1 MQLGW
6 IDFSK
11 EDKSNAIN
19 VIHSLNEPGVL
30 DELGFGVLRNAFAND
45 FFPGTS
51 TLHTRS
57 KYLYLI
63 PYLLFEFQKKCA
75 DGKYPVNGNA
85 SSFIKRIREDI
96 DAEEKKTKNLLLKK
110 GDLEGV
116 IGSSTT
122 DEKYWVE
129 RTPLII
135 YWSGLRTF
143 GFFENARYSSN
154 MTYSELLADFYR
166 IAQNKANSKN
176 AATNNDDEKNDSD
189 AGGSVFYPI
198 SKDFNKPKWRD
209 EIKIGLTKEEA
220 ENLRKRIINSENS
233 KDSLLSF
240 ILKNNLSVENLDFKT
255 FTEAYR
261 SKFTPELKEKTDL
274 ANSVNEFY
282 YLTMLRYNYIL
293 GKVDFD
299 KCNLDIEKQ
308 WKEIEPSISEI
319 CDNFSIP
326 KTFMVMNVQ
335 NNKLRDFLS
344 NLQVAFSEAYKTKN
358 YSKVDLLITEREKSL
373 KTSRAKINHP
383 DKYDVKHL
391 LEFVRF
397 DYRFETVKNHIKDIL
412 EGEKNA

>member
-57 KYLYLI
+57 KYFYLI

-75 DGKYPVNGNA
+75 DGKYPANGNA
-85 SSFIKRIREDI
+85 ASFIKKIREDI

-129 RTPLII
+129 RTPIII

-143 GFFENARYSSN
+143 GFLEGAKYSSN

-166 IAQNKANSKN
+166 IAQNKTNSKT

-198 SKDFNKPKWRD
+198 SKEFNKPKWRD
-209 EIKIGLTKEEA
+209 EIKIGLTKKEA
-220 ENLRKRIINSENS
+220 EDLKRRMINSEKS
-233 KDSLLSF
+233 KDSLLAF
-240 ILKNNLSVENLDFKT
+240 ILKNNLSLNNLDFKT
-255 FTEAYR
+255 FTEAY
-261 SKFTPELKEKTDL
+261 SSMLIPELKEKLDL
-274 ANSVNEFY
+274 ANEVNEFY
-282 YLTMLRYNYIL
+282 YLTMLRYNYL
-293 GKVDFD
+293 LAKVDFEN
-299 KCNLDIEKQ
+299 CNLDIEKQ
-308 WKEIEPSISEI
+308 WNEIEHSICEI
-319 CDNFSIP
+319 CDNFSIA
-326 KTFMVMNVQ
+326 KTFMVMNIQ
-335 NNKLRDFLS
+335 NNKLRDFLT
-344 NLQVAFSEAYKTKN
+344 NLQTAFLEACKTKD
-358 YSKVDLLITEREKSL
+358 YSKVDSLITEREKSL

-397 DYRFETVKNHIKDIL
+397 DYRFGTVKNHVKDIQ

>member
-45 FFPGTS
+45 FFPGIS

-63 PYLLFEFQKKCA
+63 PYLLFEIQKKCA
-75 DGKYPVNGNA
+75 EGKYPVNGNA
-85 SSFIKRIREDI
+85 ASFIKKIREDI
-96 DAEEKKTKNLLLKK
+96 DVEEKRTKNLLLKK

-129 RTPLII
+129 RTPIII

-143 GFFENARYSSN
+143 GFFENAKYSSN

-166 IAQNKANSKN
+166 IAQNKKNSKS
-176 AATNNDDEKNDSD
+176 AATDNDDEKNDSD
-189 AGGSVFYPI
+189 AGGAVFYPI
-198 SKDFNKPKWRD
+198 GKEFNKPKWRD
-209 EIKIGLTKEEA
+209 ELNIGLTREEA
-220 ENLRKRIINSENS
+220 QDLRSRMINSEKS
-233 KDSLLSF
+233 KNSLLAF
-240 ILKNNLSVENLDFKT
+240 ILKNNLSLDNMDFKS
-255 FTEAYR
+255 FTEAYK
-261 SKFTPELKEKTDL
+261 SKFTPELKEKIDL
-274 ANSVNEFY
+274 ANAVNEFY
-282 YLTMLRYNYIL
+282 YLTMLRYNYLL
-293 GKVDFD
+293 GKVDFG

-308 WKEIEPSISEI
+308 WEEIESSISEI
-319 CDNFSIP
+319 CDNFNLT
-326 KTFMVMNVQ
+326 KTFMVMNIQ
-335 NNKLRDFLS
+335 NNKLRDFLG
-344 NLQVAFSEAYKTKN
+344 NLQTAFSEAFRTKD
-358 YSKVDLLITEREKSL
+358 YSRVDSLITERERSL

-383 DKYDVKHL
+383 DKYDVNHL
-391 LEFVRF
+391 LEFVLF
-397 DYRFETVKNHIKDIL
+397 DYRFGTVKNHVKDIR

>member
-45 FFPGTS
+45 FFPGIS

-75 DGKYPVNGNA
+75 DGKYPANSNA
-85 SSFIKRIREDI
+85 ASFIKKIREDI
-96 DAEEKKTKNLLLKK
+96 DAEEKRTKNLLLKK

-116 IGSSTT
+116 IGSSTA

-129 RTPLII
+129 RTPIII

-143 GFFENARYSSN
+143 EFLENAKYSSN

-166 IAQNKANSKN
+166 IAQNKSNSKS
-176 AATNNDDEKNDSD
+176 AATDNDDEKNDSD

-198 SKDFNKPKWRD
+198 GKEFNNPKWRD
-209 EIKIGLTKEEA
+209 ELKIGLTKEEA
-220 ENLRKRIINSENS
+220 ADLRNRMINSEKS

-240 ILKNNLSVENLDFKT
+240 ILKNNLSLENLDFKT
-255 FTEAYR
+255 FTEAYK
-261 SKFTPELKEKTDL
+261 SKFPPELKEKLDL
-274 ANSVNEFY
+274 ANTVNEFY
-282 YLTMLRYNYIL
+282 YLTMLRYNYLL
-293 GKVDFD
+293 GKVDFAC
-299 KCNLDIEKQ
+299 CNLDIENQ
-308 WKEIEPSISEI
+308 WNEIKPEI
-319 CDNFSIP
+319 VNICRNFDLA
-326 KTFMVMNVQ
+326 KTFMVMKIQ
-335 NNKLRDFLS
+335 NNNLRDFLRD
-344 NLQVAFSEAYKTKN
+344 LQNAFIEASSTGD
-358 YSKVDLLITEREKSL
+358 YSTVDTLITNREKSL

-383 DKYDVKHL
+383 DKYDVRHL
-391 LEFVRF
+391 LEFIRF
-397 DYRFETVKNHIKDIL
+397 DYRFGTVKGHVRDIQ